1 MNRKGF
7 TLVELLGVVTIL
19 AMLGLIIV
27 PTINKVLKD
36 NKNKLYDV
44 QIKNIENGAKNFVA
58 DNIFYIDIP
67 VNSSVGITL
76 GDLKNLGYVD
86 KEIANPINGYP
97 FSDSLLIIITNTTSD
112 FDYFVCENGCDTNIP
127 LYGDNCAEIFC

>member
-1 MNRKGF
+1 MKNKGF

-27 PTINKVLKD
+27 PTMNKVLKD

-44 QIKNIENGAKNFVA
+44 QIKNILDGAKNFVA

-67 VNSSVGITL
+67 VNDSVGITL
-76 GDLKNLGYVD
+76 GDLRNLGYVD
-86 KEIANPINGYP
+86 KEIANPINGYV
-97 FSDSLLIIITNTTSD
+97 FSDSLLVIITNTTSD
-112 FDYFVCENGCDTNIP
+112 FDYSICENGCNTDIP
-127 LYGDNCAEIFC
+127 LYGDDCAEIFC